1 MLIVIGGDSYY
12 KDEDEEDKF
21 VISRWARRKVASQ
34 FDEEYLD
41 GRKSF
46 IFSWDTKHR
55 PIHEE
60 ALRQY
65 LDPAKKGVT
74 FVFTPKP
81 KPLPR
86 AAEPEFIS
94 PASQDALEEVGPL
107 LCYILSA
114 CLNLAPCTV
123 SHTVL
128 RLNIVTVC
136 LRLFTDYTRNLVVL
150 HKVYAPKATL
160 ETN

>member
-12 KDEDEEDKF
+12 KDEDEEDRF

-34 FDEEYLD
+34 FNEEYLD

-60 ALRQY
+60 ALRHF
-65 LDPAKKGVT
+65 LDSSKKGFK
-74 FVFTPKP
+74 FVYTPKP

-86 AAEPEFIS
+86 AAEPAFI
-94 PASQDALEEVGPL
+94 PPTSQDARQEVRLLPCYALFNSYFYHHPPPPSPL
-107 LCYILSA
+107 L
-114 CLNLAPCTV
+114 
-123 SHTVL
+123 
-128 RLNIVTVC
+128 
-136 LRLFTDYTRNLVVL
+136 LFLFVVL
-150 HKVYAPKATL
+150 NSLIGA
-160 ETN
+160 E